1 MASNGWFAGFTEA
14 DGHFGVKIVES
25 KPKSDIRKKSVSDNI
40 SLKFRLDQ
48 RSFDKPNQSSMLPI
62 MERLAD
68 FLSCDVETYLI
79 KPNFSEVYSVS
90 VQSISKIGFIITY
103 FNKYNLLAPR
113 SLLRESWAAEPV
125 IRR

>member
-1 MASNGWFAGFTEA
+1 LASNGWFAGFTEA